1 MWKRCSVRLQQ
12 GKKGPFDFT
21 EKGEY
26 SPIRYRYADA
36 RIAQGV
42 TTNQTDI
49 TSRDYAVRSPDFND
63 GYVRQVS
70 ALPADSHAKPTHFLS
85 LRVPQGSTFT
95 GAFRD
100 IHKLTKDFNE
110 KNLPLFVPLQ
120 KLHLTLSVATIDPA
134 HVSGVVDHIGGLLES
149 YNTEGPL
156 SLRLRGLGHFHDRV
170 VFAKVSAELGSSNL
184 HSMVEHLRAGLG
196 KLQVGEGGRLVS
208 SSNIAPVSM
217 AAVNLRSNPRDGY
230 VPHVTVAKVR
240 PHQQKAF
247 NNKVPRSLWA
257 PIQFDDFGDVTF
269 SAIDLCEMAGDPKSG
284 YYKVVKSFTL

>member
-12 GKKGPFDFT
+12 AKKGPFDFT
-21 EKGEY
+21 ERGEY

-36 RIAQGV
+36 RISPGV
-42 TTNQTDI
+42 TINQTDI
-49 TSRDYAVRSPDFND
+49 TSRDYAVRSPDFID
-63 GYVRQVS
+63 GVVRQVS
-70 ALPADSHAKPTHFLS
+70 ALPNDDRSKPTHFLS
-85 LRVPQGSTFT
+85 LRIPQGSTFA

-110 KNLPLFVPLQ
+110 KNLPLFVPLK

-134 HVSGVVDHIGGLLES
+134 HVNGVVEHIGGLLES
-149 YNTEGPL
+149 YNTNGPL
-156 SLRLRGLGHFHDRV
+156 SLRLRGLGHFNDRV
-170 VFAKVSAELGSSNL
+170 VFAKVSAELGSNNL
-184 HSMVEHLRAGLG
+184 NDMVEHIRSGLG
-196 KLQVGEGGRLVS
+196 KVQVGEGGKLVS
-208 SSNIAPVSM
+208 SSNMAPVSK

-240 PHQQKAF
+240 PHQVKAF

-269 SAIDLCEMAGDPKSG
+269 SAIDLCEMAGDPATG
-284 YYKVVKSFTL
+284 YYKVVKSFNL